1 MLAEF
6 RAKFACNFSHFIVLL
21 ALHCNGVDEFHSHE
35 MKSFPQVQRVA
46 DNRGGFSRTTRRHL
60 TRSSFLWVARGQ
72 NNCFI
77 FISYQLNPNPYL
89 LFPYTKNPREIVRAT
104 FKLPL
109 WERERENHF
118 PFERAIHT
126 SFFSLLL
133 PSHYWHINER
143 RLYQSPSSPYLS
155 VASFLE
161 LGSIGAIP

>member
-1 MLAEF
+1 MLAEL
-6 RAKFACNFSHFIVLL
+6 RAKFACNFSYFIALL
-21 ALHCNGVDEFHSHE
+21 GLHCNWVDEFHSHE
-35 MKSFPQVQRVA
+35 MKSFPQVQ
-46 DNRGGFSRTTRRHL
+46 
-60 TRSSFLWVARGQ
+60 GQ
-72 NNCFI
+72 NNYFI

-143 RLYQSPSSPYLS
+143 RLYQSSSSPYLSMS

>member
-89 LFPYTKNPREIVRAT
+89 YFLYTKNPREIVRAT

-133 PSHYWHINER
+133 TSHY
-143 RLYQSPSSPYLS
+143 
-155 VASFLE
+155 
-161 LGSIGAIP
+161 

>member
-1 MLAEF
+1 MSF
-6 RAKFACNFSHFIVLL
+6 TPTRWSRSHKFNAWQIKEEAFL
-21 ALHCNGVDEFHSHE
+21 E
-35 MKSFPQVQRVA
+35 Q
-46 DNRGGFSRTTRRHL
+46 L
-60 TRSSFLWVARGQ
+60 TGNSQQVARGQ

-77 FISYQLNPNPYL
+77 LISYQLNPNPYL

-104 FKLPL
+104 FRLPL

-133 PSHYWHINER
+133 PSHYWRINER

-155 VASFLE
+155 VASFLK